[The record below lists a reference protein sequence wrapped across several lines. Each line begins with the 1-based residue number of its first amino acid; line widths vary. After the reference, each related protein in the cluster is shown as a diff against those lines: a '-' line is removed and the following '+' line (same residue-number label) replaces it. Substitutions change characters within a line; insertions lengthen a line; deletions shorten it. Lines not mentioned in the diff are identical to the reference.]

1 MPVRFYLDKR
11 KNKHGEAPIRVVW
24 SFNGDRYQTTMGFS
38 IPPQSWDDQEC
49 RVTPAAYNHKNTPS
63 TTINAFIIAMEKAV
77 NRMENYARTQNATLT
92 KPLVQQVVADVIAAG
107 GEYPVEREKAW
118 KKTLTER
125 RLTKDRYF
133 QHFRGGKYKL
143 LGFGKD
149 SETLEEVVIYQAL
162 YGSGQIWVRPY
173 EIFFSKVKDENGN
186 EVDRFKEI
194 NKTV

>member
-1 MPVRFYLDKR
+1 MPLKFYLDKR

-38 IPPQSWDDQEC
+38 IPPKSWDNQEC

-92 KPLVQQVVADVIAAG
+92 KPLVKQVVADVIAAG

-162 YGSGQIWVRPY
+162 YGIGQIWVRPY

-194 NKTV
+194 NEVL

>member
-1 MPVRFYLDKR
+1 
-11 KNKHGEAPIRVVW
+11 
-24 SFNGDRYQTTMGFS
+24 
-38 IPPQSWDDQEC
+38 
-49 RVTPAAYNHKNTPS
+49 
-63 TTINAFIIAMEKAV
+63 MEKAV

-162 YGSGQIWVRPY
+162 YGIGQIWVRPY

-194 NKTV
+194 VL